1 MPRHISWLH
10 NSFIDA
16 GLDLI
21 LTNSFSGN
29 SPAHVVAIVSALNN
43 TAKRTFDPAAMTAA
57 LGTAWGGVSTSGG
70 ENATC
75 GNRPGRRRQR
85 REPSMD

>member
-85 REPSMD
+85 REPSMG